1 MWARPALFISC
12 PFHFF
17 QVLASCHR
25 TVGQDDMSS
34 TEDGRKEQELTE
46 LQIEFWRCNTLDYLS
61 TWCNYQLTQIR
72 LSVIFQFPKVW
83 QCYVQRQRT

>member
-1 MWARPALFISC
+1 VLDSINSNIYGAELPLSPCEHALRFFISC

-46 LQIEFWRCNTLDYLS
+46 LQIEF
-61 TWCNYQLTQIR
+61 
-72 LSVIFQFPKVW
+72 
-83 QCYVQRQRT
+83 